1 MHIYCH
7 IGFFSVMCFLLKNYS
22 SKVMVML
29 VVLVAMLVV
38 LVSLVVVKNIMEVK
52 LIIMFFLQSHNNC
65 YFSME
70 NIVLDSTILG
80 KYGS

>member
-52 LIIMFFLQSHNNC
+52 LIIMFFFAKS
-65 YFSME
+65 
-70 NIVLDSTILG
+70 
-80 KYGS
+80 

>member
-1 MHIYCH
+1 V
-7 IGFFSVMCFLLKNYS
+7 FFVEKLFIKGDGDVGGSCGNAGGA
-22 SKVMVML
+22 SKPSRGEEYNGGQTHNNV
-29 VVLVAMLVV
+29 
-38 LVSLVVVKNIMEVK
+38 
-52 LIIMFFLQSHNNC
+52 FFLQSHNNC